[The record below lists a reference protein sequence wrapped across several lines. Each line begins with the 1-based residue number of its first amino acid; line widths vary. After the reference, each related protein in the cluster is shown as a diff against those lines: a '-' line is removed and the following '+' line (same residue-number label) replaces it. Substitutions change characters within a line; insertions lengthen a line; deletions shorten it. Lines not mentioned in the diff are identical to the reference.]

1 MKKEWRIKDSD
12 LSEKSVVKRILN
24 SRGIKSDEEIYEFTH
39 PLETKL
45 TPPEVF
51 CDMQK
56 AVERI
61 SEAIEN
67 NEKIII
73 YGDFDADG
81 VTSTSIL
88 YKTLKH
94 LNANVN
100 YYIPDR
106 DKEGH
111 GLDQTSLVKLMT
123 SENPKLIITVDCGI
137 SNVTEVNFINTFK
150 RDVIITDHHEAPDIL
165 PNAYAIINPKAP
177 NALDENLSIKQI
189 ESLTALAGCGVAFK
203 VAQALLNKY
212 GKVEYVFEILPFVAV
227 GTVADIVPL
236 IGENRYFVTKGLELI
251 SQEKH
256 YGLKRLLESAGYN
269 IQKGI
274 TSETIAFGVAPR
286 INASGRLGTVHDA
299 LKVLISDNK
308 QEIEC
313 AVKSL
318 NELNKVRQEL
328 CSQIS
333 AQAEDMLLKEGNK
346 NPAIVLFNKD
356 WHIGIIGIAASEL
369 VEKYYKPTFL
379 MTYSEEKKQYRC
391 SARGIDGLSLYEII
405 SANSELFDGFGGHT
419 LAAGLSFSE
428 DKASFE
434 QVKKALNETVKEML
448 NGKTLKP
455 FIEIDAELNANDVT
469 CDLIDELA
477 TLEPFGASN
486 PNPVFVMKNLK
497 VVQKRLMGEN
507 NNHLRITAQKDNQE
521 FNCIRWKMGD
531 IALIKDDVFDIAFH
545 PQINEYNGNISVQ
558 LIVEDFHSA
567 VLDEKSSENDTQ
579 TSNTIK
585 IYDHR
590 NKTNIFA
597 QVNDYI
603 KNSQFNIK
611 IFAESKNIKDTLAP
625 FQYLKENI
633 RTRNDMDKCD
643 VLMLFDYPADKES
656 FDNVIETAS
665 PSQIHF
671 MKYDIKYFDEKEF
684 LSTFLKMLRYAVH
697 NNDGKVDLLRC
708 SSALGKS
715 FETVLTL
722 LDLLEETQFINVEER
737 NYNYYKISLTDITDF
752 NLILNNPKFNEVKD
766 LISECEEFQKKL
778 MTDDLNNIEILK

>member
-455 FIEIDAELNANDVT
+455 YIEIDAELNTNDVT

-625 FQYLKENI
+625 FQYLKESI

-656 FDNVIETAS
+656 FDNIIETAS

-737 NYNYYKISLTDITDF
+737 NYNYYKISLNDITDF

>member
-1 MKKEWRIKDSD
+1 MKKEWRIKNSD
-12 LSEKSVVKRILN
+12 FNEKSVVKRILS
-24 SRGIKSDEEIYEFTH
+24 SRGIKSDDEIYEFTH

-61 SEAIEN
+61 SQAIEN

-88 YKTLKH
+88 FKTLKF

-150 RDVIITDHHEAPDIL
+150 RDIIITDHHEAPEVL

-189 ESLTALAGCGVAFK
+189 ENLTSLAGCGVAFK

-212 GKVEYVFEILPFVAV
+212 GRVEYVFELLPFVAV

-269 IQKGI
+269 LQKGI
-274 TSETIAFGVAPR
+274 TSEAIAFGVAPR

-299 LKVLISDNK
+299 LKVLISDNN

-428 DKASFE
+428 EKASFE
-434 QVKKALNETVKEML
+434 QVKRALNETVKEML

-455 FIEIDAELNANDVT
+455 FIEVDAELNANDVT
-469 CDLIDELA
+469 TDLIDELS

-497 VVQKRLMGEN
+497 VIQKRLMGEN

-531 IALIKDDVFDIAFH
+531 IALIKDDIFDIAFH

-558 LIVEDFHSA
+558 LIAEDFHSS
-567 VLDEKSSENDTQ
+567 VLEDENNFQNSDSSR
-579 TSNTIK
+579 TIK

-590 NKTNIFA
+590 KKSDILQ

-603 KNSQFNIK
+603 KNSTKNIK
-611 IFAESKNIKDTLAP
+611 IFAESKAITDKLSAYPYIKDKL
-625 FQYLKENI
+625 F
-633 RTRNDMDKCD
+633 TRNTPEQCD
-643 VLMLFDYPADKES
+643 VLMFFDYPADKET
-656 FDNVIETAS
+656 FDNLIEITT
-665 PSQIHF
+665 PNQIHF
-671 MKYDIKYFDEKEF
+671 MKYDIKQYDEKEF
-684 LSTFLKMLRYAVH
+684 LKTFIKMLRYA
-697 NNDGKVDLLRC
+697 NNNNYGEIDLLRC

-715 FETVLTL
+715 FETIITL
-722 LDLLEETQFINVEER
+722 LDLFEEVDFIEVFEK
-737 NYNYYKISLTDITDF
+737 NYKYYKIKLNDINDLTPILQSEKYKELQELIT
-752 NLILNNPKFNEVKD
+752 
-766 LISECEEFQKKL
+766 ECDNFQKKL
-778 MTDDLNNIEILK
+778 MTEDLELLEI